1 MSSSPDELA
10 LGKRWYHRRA
20 MTFFVLTMVFLGVA
34 LCVVPLVIFAPEE
47 KGSLIVGGIEVA
59 LGVIPFFFCWLW
71 ARRKERDPLAV
82 LLKGS
87 EVLRKR
93 ERRGD

>member
-1 MSSSPDELA
+1 MNSSPDELA

-20 MTFFVLTMVFLGVA
+20 MTFFVLTTVFLSVA
-34 LCVVPLVIFAPEE
+34 LCAVPLVIFAPEE
-47 KGSLIVGGIEVA
+47 KGLLIGGGIGVA

-82 LLKGS
+82 LLNGS
-87 EVLRKR
+87 EVLGKK
-93 ERRGD
+93 ERRG